1 MRMHRN
7 TLLWLALFL
16 AEPSAHALDD
26 LFGNGPSFF
35 EDHARGW
42 FWYETQREPDPTPE
56 PEPPPKPPEP
66 PPASAPVPAK
76 TTPSEEPVPLSAE
89 WFRKNLDRYRDRAID
104 HPTPENVAAYY
115 YLQRV
120 MMDKAQRFTEV
131 ARHVVMSDPYL
142 DETVRR
148 PIATYAVNEANRQSS
163 QVASELLSE
172 LAQKA
177 GILFFFRSDCPY
189 CHIQAPILAVLE
201 RNFGFTIYP
210 VSLDGAP
217 MPNGYY
223 QDFKPD
229 RGQAARLGIV
239 STPAIFLMK
248 PPREIVLI
256 AQSALSLEELTGR
269 ILLAAKEAGWID
281 DVRYQN
287 TRGLRPAPLLVTD
300 SAGIP
305 SDALDDPVRLIEVL
319 QLPADVRS
327 FP

>member
-1 MRMHRN
+1 MHRHV
-7 TLLWLALFL
+7 TRLWLALLVL
-16 AEPSAHALDD
+16 AEPSAHALDPSSGD
-26 LFGNGPSFF
+26 GPSFF
-35 EDHARGW
+35 DDHARGW
-42 FWYETQREPDPTPE
+42 FWYEITPE
-56 PEPPPKPPEP
+56 PVPEARPEPPPKPPEP
-66 PPASAPVPAK
+66 PPSPAPVSPQTA
-76 TTPSEEPVPLSAE
+76 PSEEPAPLSAE
-89 WFRKNLDRYRDRAID
+89 WFRKNLERYRDQAID
-104 HPTPENVAAYY
+104 DPTPENVAAYY

-120 MMDKAQRFTEV
+120 MMDKAQRFTDV

-148 PIATYAVNEANRQSS
+148 PIATYAANEANRQSG
-163 QVASELLSE
+163 QAAGELLNE
-172 LAQKA
+172 IATQA

-189 CHIQAPILAVLE
+189 CHIQAPILAILE
-201 RNFGFTIYP
+201 RNFGFTVYP
-210 VSLDGAP
+210 VSLDGKP
-217 MPNGYY
+217 MPHGYY
-223 QDFKPD
+223 PTFKQD
-229 RGQAARLGIV
+229 RGQAARLGVV
-239 STPAIFLMK
+239 STPAMFLMK